1 MSGSHP
7 REVGDMTDQTLKP
20 CPFCGS
26 VPEIESSL
34 TRIDF
39 GRRLRIECIECGSA
53 GPAVRVNRARRNN
66 GARAIDEWN
75 KRA

>member
-1 MSGSHP
+1 
-7 REVGDMTDQTLKP
+7 MTAQTLKP

-34 TRIDF
+34 TRIEF

-53 GPAVRVNRARRNN
+53 GPAVRNNVARRNN
-66 GARAIDEWN
+66 NSRAIDEWN

>member
-1 MSGSHP
+1 
-7 REVGDMTDQTLKP
+7 MTDQTLKP

-39 GRRLRIECIECGSA
+39 GRRLRIECGSA

-75 KRA
+75 RRA

>member
-1 MSGSHP
+1 
-7 REVGDMTDQTLKP
+7 MTDQTLKP

-39 GRRLRIECIECGSA
+39 GRRLRIECIECSAA

-66 GARAIDEWN
+66 DARAIDEWN

>member
-39 GRRLRIECIECGSA
+39 GRRLRIECIECSAA
-53 GPAVRVNRARRNN
+53 GPAVRNNVARRNN
-66 GARAIDEWN
+66 NSRAIDEWN